1 VIVKSPNCEEVAKV
15 VTERMVEVPGIVRTH
30 TITAFRAGA
39 KADREAGPTPGA
51 R

>member
-1 VIVKSPNCEEVAKV
+1 MIVKGRSCEEVAKV
-15 VTERMVEVPGIVRTH
+15 VTERMVKVPGVVRTH
-30 TITAFRAGA
+30 TITAFRVYT